1 VSRTYDT
8 RNNAQRATGIEQA
21 AAAVK
26 RGQLIVMPTD
36 TVYGLGADA
45 FNRNAVQ
52 ALLQAKGRGRDMPVP
67 VLIGAPS
74 ALHGVAAGL
83 SDVAEALVEAFWPGG
98 LTLVCH
104 EQPSLTWDLGDTGGT
119 VAVRMPLHPV
129 AIEVLRITG
138 PMAVSSA
145 NRRGQPPGRTA
156 AEAAEQLGDAVAV
169 YLEGGPTVD
178 DRPSTIVDV
187 TGPVPRVLRKGAVD
201 VDLLRQVAPEIEVGV

>member
-1 VSRTYDT
+1 MSRTYDT
-8 RNNAQRATGIEQA
+8 RDHAQRATGIEQA
-21 AAAVK
+21 AAAAK

-36 TVYGLGADA
+36 TVYGVGTDA

-52 ALLQAKGRGRDMPVP
+52 ALLQAKGRGRAMPVP

-74 ALHGVAAGL
+74 ALHGIAAGL

-129 AIEVLRITG
+129 AIEVLRSTG

-156 AEAAEQLGDAVAV
+156 AEAAEQLGDTVAV
-169 YLEGGPTVD
+169 YLEGGPTSD

-187 TGPVPRVLRKGAVD
+187 TGPVPRLLRTGAVD
-201 VDLLRQVAPEIEVGV
+201 VDLLRQVAPEIEVAV

>member
-1 VSRTYDT
+1 VSRTYDCRDVT
-8 RNNAQRATGIEQA
+8 QRATGIEQA
-21 AAAVK
+21 AATVK
-26 RGQLIVMPTD
+26 RGQLVVMPTD
-36 TVYGLGADA
+36 TVYGVGADA
-45 FNRNAVQ
+45 FQPRAVD
-52 ALLQAKGRGRDMPVP
+52 ALLEAKGRGRDMPVP
-67 VLIGAPS
+67 VLIGAPT
-74 ALHGVAAGL
+74 ALHGIATGL

-98 LTLVCH
+98 LTIVCH
-104 EQPSLTWDLGDTGGT
+104 EQPSLTWDLGETRGT

-169 YLEGGPTVD
+169 YLEGGPTID

-187 TGPVPRVLRKGAVD
+187 TRPVPRVLRIGAVD
-201 VDLLRQVAPEIEVGV
+201 VDLLRQVAPGIEVGV